1 MRHNKH
7 RYCPVILFT
16 IFWALVFF
24 TPLIRAAGQFPLTV
38 KDQFNRVVTLSKT
51 PQRIVSGSPG
61 NTEILFALG
70 LEKRIVGVTNW
81 CTYPEPA
88 KKLPKIG
95 DISPMNIERV
105 LALQPDLVVADVL
118 NGKDAVDRL
127 NELSVPVLALN
138 PNSFQDILAAIRLIG
153 LATGR
158 TEAAGRLMKQLETTL
173 KQVRDQGDIVRKRGL
188 KVFIVTNWDPYWT
201 AGPGSYLD
209 EAVNLAGGINIAR
222 DLDKPWGQLSME
234 AIIARNPDLVITDVD
249 PAKIYS
255 DPNWATLA
263 AVRKHQVYK
272 IIGDEYY
279 RPGPRLIM
287 ALRDLAAL
295 LERSK

>member
-1 MRHNKH
+1 MKINKL
-7 RYCPVILFT
+7 RFIPAILLT
-16 IFWALVFF
+16 
-24 TPLIRAAGQFPLTV
+24 LIVLCTAFSPIIGAATQFPLTM
-38 KDQFNRVVTLSKT
+38 KDQFGREITLTKA

-70 LEKRIVGVTNW
+70 LEKRIVGVTDW
-81 CTYPEPA
+81 CHYPDPA
-88 KKLPKIG
+88 KKLSKIG

-105 LALQPDLVVADVL
+105 LALRPDLVVADVM
-118 NGKDAVDRL
+118 NGKESVDRL
-127 NELSVPVLALN
+127 SELGLPVLALN
-138 PNSFQDILAAIRLIG
+138 PNSFQDILTAIRFIG
-153 LATGR
+153 QATGK
-158 TEAAGRLMKQLETTL
+158 TQAAEELVKQLDATL
-173 KQVRDQGDIVRKRGL
+173 EQVRRQGTTVRKRGL
-188 KVFIVTNWDPYWT
+188 KVFIITNWDPCWT
-201 AGPGSYLD
+201 AGPGSFLD
-209 EAVNLAGGINIAR
+209 EAVKLAGGINIAH
-222 DLDKPWGQLSME
+222 DLNKPWGQLSME
-234 AIIARNPDLVITDVD
+234 AVIARNPDLVITDVD

-255 DPNWATLA
+255 DPNWASLA